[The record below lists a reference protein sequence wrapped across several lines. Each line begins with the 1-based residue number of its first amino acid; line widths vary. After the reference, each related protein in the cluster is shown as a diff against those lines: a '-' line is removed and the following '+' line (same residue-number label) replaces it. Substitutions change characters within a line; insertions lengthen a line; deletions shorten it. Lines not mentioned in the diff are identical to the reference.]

1 MSYNPDY
8 PTDQTAGWLAH
19 TYQDTSN
26 NAMFYWNGSSGA
38 FGYDYNSRRNAGSP
52 MNPVNPFTQF
62 GQYGQPKATTIPES
76 AVQPFSSYPPA
87 TPQQNM
93 GLNAMVESRRNMVTP
108 QTAPQNNPWAQPQ
121 PQMPAPQPQAP
132 VFDPY
137 ACNPGYFGGYMP
149 GPRVDMNTS
158 ALYGNNQFGFDK
170 HNSWENYY
178 TQNRPLPMPV
188 VDWRN
193 PQPQQCANMYNIPK
207 GPQYPTN
214 QNATSCS
221 WTDIS
226 KTNWS
231 DAL

>member
-1 MSYNPDY
+1 
-8 PTDQTAGWLAH
+8 
-19 TYQDTSN
+19 
-26 NAMFYWNGSSGA
+26 
-38 FGYDYNSRRNAGSP
+38 
-52 MNPVNPFTQF
+52 
-62 GQYGQPKATTIPES
+62 
-76 AVQPFSSYPPA
+76 
-87 TPQQNM
+87 
-93 GLNAMVESRRNMVTP
+93 
-108 QTAPQNNPWAQPQ
+108 
-121 PQMPAPQPQAP
+121 
-132 VFDPY
+132 
-137 ACNPGYFGGYMP
+137 MP